1 MPSHHLK
8 TVQQNQDTGYFI
20 FLFLP
25 FVFIYKHLSAPII
38 EFIHVLNMSA
48 NFKVLIDRYL
58 ASEAKSG
65 IFLQFF
71 LDFFPLDFIR
81 RVYFARNDL
90 HHTTGTQTTPP
101 TIENFQNVGIK
112 ADILL
117 DSRFSK
123 VSTNFYRNK
132 PFFLYEF
139 NLWHKLTPPPKN

>member
-1 MPSHHLK
+1 LLTKLLENNLPKAYLPFTGFNNKDNGMPSHHLK

-101 TIENFQNVGIK
+101 
-112 ADILL
+112 
-117 DSRFSK
+117 
-123 VSTNFYRNK
+123 
-132 PFFLYEF
+132 
-139 NLWHKLTPPPKN
+139 